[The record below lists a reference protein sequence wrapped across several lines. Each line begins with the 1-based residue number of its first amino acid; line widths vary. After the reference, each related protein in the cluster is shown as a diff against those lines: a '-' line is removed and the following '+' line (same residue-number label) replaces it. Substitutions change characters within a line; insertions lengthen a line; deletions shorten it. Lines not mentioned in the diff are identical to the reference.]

1 MPKLFE
7 KFRWLRDELKY
18 MGPKGT
24 KAQFKG
30 VALFPTISGNGRKY
44 LADELMQSARTL
56 VGKPVTINH
65 DSSRIVGDVA
75 FAQWEDNKI
84 EYLLNIDG
92 KKVEYIEKLK
102 DRFALPKTQYVEKWG
117 RDPIYGVSV
126 EANYVYHNESCN
138 QGLCHVEPHGIVFT
152 ALSLV
157 EDPEKPGVD
166 GTTIELLE
174 TLQLTERS
182 VNETKITEMLLNDYT
197 KWHKLP
203 AEVSQGYGVN
213 VVHKIE
219 EKLMSKPKETGKMKE
234 QECKEGEVWN
244 QEQNKC
250 VPKPSQTEEI
260 KKTVPPLAEITL
272 PQKIPLLK
280 EKLAFGEPFAGYDN
294 FEDCVAKNPE
304 KGDAEAY
311 CATIKRKTE
320 GEILQFNKIA
330 EAYNNIID
338 TLDTHRNADK
348 QSNHAIL
355 SELASFNA
363 NLMTLQKNVQSEHDL
378 NEKQCESLKTL
389 NKKLDETIATL
400 PKDDLSWKESLTTI
414 NDTLAKIPTTYA
426 TTMDITAKF
435 TENADPLI
443 KRIKELEEKYPVLNS
458 AYETLKTE
466 YSNFVAETKA
476 KLEEKEKTAKE
487 TLDKDKKIEE
497 KLEKVEEK
505 IETIE
510 THVKPNYK
518 VKTQPPKPQEP
529 VYSPHY

>member
-1 MPKLFE
+1 
-7 KFRWLRDELKY
+7 
-18 MGPKGT
+18 
-24 KAQFKG
+24 
-30 VALFPTISGNGRKY
+30 
-44 LADELMQSARTL
+44 
-56 VGKPVTINH
+56 
-65 DSSRIVGDVA
+65 
-75 FAQWEDNKI
+75 
-84 EYLLNIDG
+84 
-92 KKVEYIEKLK
+92 
-102 DRFALPKTQYVEKWG
+102 
-117 RDPIYGVSV
+117 
-126 EANYVYHNESCN
+126 
-138 QGLCHVEPHGIVFT
+138 
-152 ALSLV
+152 V

-363 NLMTLQKNVQSEHDL
+363 NLMTLQKDVQSEHNL

-389 NKKLDETIATL
+389 NKKLDETIATLPKDDLSWKEELTKL